1 MSILIGVGVVGTV
14 AILYL
19 GKKGWHALHNA
30 VGITPGILTYQDPH
44 APLSLANIKWQ
55 QLKLDTEHLK
65 SLSDIQL
72 RQLQRIDEKIAIYSQ
87 HQQSLDAQNRT
98 LAVDESQVVLQRLL
112 YTRLPEMLASYH
124 HLGKTGANHASLD
137 TQTKAKSI
145 LQEGLDNIEKRL
157 DKALEAMENRHL
169 QDLQVM
175 RRYLDDRD

>member
-14 AILYL
+14 AVLYL
-19 GKKGWHALHNA
+19 GRKGWHALHSA

-44 APLSLANIKWQ
+44 APLSLTSIKWQ
-55 QLKLDTEHLK
+55 QLELDTEHLK

-87 HQQSLDAQNRT
+87 HQQSLDAQNKT
-98 LAVDESQVVLQRLL
+98 LAVEESQVVLQRLL

-124 HLGKTGANHASLD
+124 HLGAASANTPSLH
-137 TQTKAKSI
+137 TQTEAKSI

-157 DKALEAMENRHL
+157 DKALEAIENRHL

-175 RRYLDDRD
+175 RRYLDERN